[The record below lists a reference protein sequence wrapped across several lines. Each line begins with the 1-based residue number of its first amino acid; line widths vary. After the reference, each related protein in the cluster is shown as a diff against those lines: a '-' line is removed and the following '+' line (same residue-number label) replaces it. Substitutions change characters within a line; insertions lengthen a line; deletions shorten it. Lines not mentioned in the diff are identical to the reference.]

1 MMENHSLVS
10 DDTQKNIEEC
20 PPPPRYI
27 NSFVDSTTFLDPPAV
42 PNEFSL
48 YNKIYNG
55 ILPKIRTQNLPYN
68 SSRNYKVDLKM

>member
-1 MMENHSLVS
+1 MSDNSLVS

-27 NSFVDSTTFLDPPAV
+27 NSFIDSTTVPDPPAI
-42 PNEFSL
+42 PSEFSL

-55 ILPKIRTQNLPYN
+55 ILPKIRTRNLPYN
-68 SSRNYKVDLKM
+68 LSRNYKADLKM